1 MVKLVVCDIDGT
13 LIEADEILDKKAHEL
28 VECLESEGIGFSL
41 ASGRSDYLVS
51 AYAEQLN
58 LSIPYITCN
67 GAALVH
73 KGRRL
78 CEKLVPAAPLRE
90 ITELAD
96 TMGFSVVYSQ
106 QGEER
111 VWRETPWILEIRRRY
126 NRYHQVHQFTPEEWE
141 KELLDKLLIY
151 DDSEQGDIG
160 IIEDACKKLFPQFT
174 ATRYIDRS
182 VEIVNGGV
190 SKALGVI
197 DLAVMLGISPDKILA
212 IGDHQN
218 DIEMIRAV
226 GQGAAVGNATEELK
240 AAASYICRANY
251 FAGVSEAVNHF
262 CFNKKDRRY
271 ASAL

>member
-13 LIEADEILDKKAHEL
+13 LIEADEILDKKVPEL
-28 VECLESEGIGFSL
+28 VKRLETEGIGFSL

-78 CEKLVPAAPLRE
+78 SEKLMPAAPLRE

-96 TMGFSVVYSQ
+96 TMGFSIIYSQ
-106 QGEER
+106 KGGER
-111 VWRETPWILEIRRRY
+111 IWRETPWILKMRRRY

-141 KELLDKLLIY
+141 NELLDKILIY
-151 DDSEQGDIG
+151 DDSEQGDIS
-160 IIEDACKKLFPQFT
+160 IIEEGYKKFFPQFT
-174 ATRYIDRS
+174 ATRYMDCS
-182 VEIVNGGV
+182 VEIFNGGA

-197 DLAVMLGISPDKILA
+197 ELAAMLGIGPDKILA

-226 GQGAAVGNATEELK
+226 GQGAAVGNATDALK
-240 AAASYICRANY
+240 AAASYVCRADY
-251 FAGVSEAVNHF
+251 FAGVFEAVNHF
-262 CFNKKDRRY
+262 CFNEKNKRH
-271 ASAL
+271 SAVL